1 MQSSVTKHR
10 LLLVDG
16 DPKSLRVLDVS
27 LKKAGFDVIAATN
40 GLEALSALES
50 APDLIISD
58 THMPEMDGFEL
69 CRRIKQRPEWAKIP
83 FIFLSSRKSIEEKI
97 RGLELG
103 VEDYLTKPI
112 YIKEIVTRVRMLLQR
127 AQRERLESRRDNR
140 TKFAGQLWDIGVVD
154 LVQTIEINRKS
165 GIIHIVNR
173 DGRRGAIYFRD
184 GQVIDAEAG
193 RLSGSE
199 ALYRLFSWAEGTFEV
214 EFKPIRRKDT
224 IELSPQALLME
235 GMRRLDEWTRLL
247 EAMPSLDTTFEVD
260 YHLLAEKLAE
270 LPDEVNG
277 ILRLFDG
284 RRGLFQ
290 VIEDCDFPDLEALT
304 IIGKL
309 YGDRLITESKQES
322 HAQAEAREIVRLE
335 RWLSE
340 PVHTLAASYAAAEE
354 PADDE
359 ELAPQHEPEPLPA
372 PPPRSEARS
381 ETRAESRPELRSET
395 RAESRPELRSET
407 RAESR
412 SETRAESR
420 SETRAES
427 RPEPRREAP
436 PPPEPRAPSG
446 GDIIPFPAISS
457 ESAPAPAP
465 HTEKGRAAV
474 AHAESAPV
482 AARPTEEP
490 RPAPPPA
497 PTSAPAAEAPAARES
512 TPAETTT
519 APRDRP
525 ARVTVAGHA
534 PAQAPPVASRST
546 GYDAA
551 NPFDSPDDTLLTSI
565 ASARRR
571 QGLMW
576 GGAALAVTVLLGVAI
591 VRVTRSDKAVPPP
604 APSTASVRVPPPAP
618 SHPSAP
624 SASGSAPSGSAPS
637 APGSAPSASAPAPT
651 APGSAPS
658 VPAPAPTASTPAPTA
673 SAPSAPVAAAPAAA
687 APPVALPG
695 TPPPAPKPAT
705 PAPPEPAA
713 AAAPAAETD
722 AQRAACLKAYND
734 GRGKYKSVVAACT
747 PVVEADPKAADVMTI
762 LANAEFER
770 LRFKDARTWA
780 LKALDVDPSI
790 PDAYAFVATAEQEA
804 GHLKEARVAYEKYL
818 ELAPQGRLAA
828 DVRAILKGL
837 PNTP

>member
-1 MQSSVTKHR
+1 MQSSVTKQR

-27 LKKAGFDVIAATN
+27 LKKAGFQVITATN

-69 CRRIKQRPEWAKIP
+69 CRRVKQRPEWAKIP

-140 TKFAGQLWDIGVVD
+140 TSFAGQLWDIGVVD

-173 DGRRGAIYFRD
+173 DSRRGAIYFRD

-199 ALYRLFSWAEGTFEV
+199 ALYRLFSWAEGSFEV

-224 IELSPQALLME
+224 IELSAQALLME

-247 EAMPSLDTTFEVD
+247 EAMPSMETTFEVD

-309 YGDRLITESKQES
+309 YADRLILESKQEPRVPG
-322 HAQAEAREIVRLE
+322 EARAAVRLD

-340 PVHTLAASYAAAEE
+340 PAHPAARADAYHSPYQPSLDGDEHSIE
-354 PADDE
+354 P
-359 ELAPQHEPEPLPA
+359 P
-372 PPPRSEARS
+372 S
-381 ETRAESRPELRSET
+381 
-395 RAESRPELRSET
+395 
-407 RAESR
+407 
-412 SETRAESR
+412 
-420 SETRAES
+420 
-427 RPEPRREAP
+427 
-436 PPPEPRAPSG
+436 PPPEPRHEVRAEPRREVPPPLPEPRAASG
-446 GDIIPFPAISS
+446 GDIIPFPAMTS
-457 ESAPAPAP
+457 ESVPPPAP
-465 HTEKGRAAV
+465 HTEKGRAVV

-482 AARPTEEP
+482 AARSVEEARP
-490 RPAPPPA
+490 PAPPPPA
-497 PTSAPAAEAPAARES
+497 ASAPVAEAPAPHEIAAEPSARS
-512 TPAETTT
+512 A
-519 APRDRP
+519 RP
-525 ARVTVAGHA
+525 TVTGHA
-534 PAQAPPVASRST
+534 PAQVPSRST
-546 GYDAA
+546 AYDAR
-551 NPFDSPDDTLLTSI
+551 NPFETPEDTLLTAL
-565 ASARRR
+565 ASQRRR

-576 GGAALAVTVLLGVAI
+576 GAAALAVTVLLGIAI
-591 VRVTRSDKAVPPP
+591 VRVTRSPKPATPP
-604 APSTASVRVPPPAP
+604 APPVAPAASVRVPPPA
-618 SHPSAP
+618 
-624 SASGSAPSGSAPS
+624 
-637 APGSAPSASAPAPT
+637 APA
-651 APGSAPS
+651 
-658 VPAPAPTASTPAPTA
+658 PAPAPTPRPRRRSPPCPPVTPRCCAPPASRPTTRGA
-673 SAPSAPVAAAPAAA
+673 GSTRRSSAPARPWWRRIRR
-687 APPVALPG
+687 PP
-695 TPPPAPKPAT
+695 T
-705 PAPPEPAA
+705 
-713 AAAPAAETD
+713 
-722 AQRAACLKAYND
+722 
-734 GRGKYKSVVAACT
+734 
-747 PVVEADPKAADVMTI
+747 
-762 LANAEFER
+762 
-770 LRFKDARTWA
+770 
-780 LKALDVDPSI
+780 
-790 PDAYAFVATAEQEA
+790 
-804 GHLKEARVAYEKYL
+804 
-818 ELAPQGRLAA
+818 
-828 DVRAILKGL
+828 
-837 PNTP
+837 

>member
-27 LKKAGFDVIAATN
+27 LKKAGFQVITATN

-69 CRRIKQRPEWAKIP
+69 CRRIKQRSEWAKIP

-127 AQRERLESRRDNR
+127 AQRERLESRRDSR

-247 EAMPSLDTTFEVD
+247 EAMPSLETTFEVD

-277 ILRLFDG
+277 VLRLFDG

-309 YGDRLITESKQES
+309 YADRLITESKQQPR
-322 HAQAEAREIVRLE
+322 AAAEPRAAVRLE

-340 PVHTLAASYAAAEE
+340 PGQSPPPSEAYPSYELAAEAEDQPLEVE
-354 PADDE
+354 P
-359 ELAPQHEPEPLPA
+359 PP
-372 PPPRSEARS
+372 PPPRAEARP
-381 ETRAESRPELRSET
+381 EPRPE
-395 RAESRPELRSET
+395 AW
-407 RAESR
+407 
-412 SETRAESR
+412 
-420 SETRAES
+420 
-427 RPEPRREAP
+427 PEPRREP
-436 PPPEPRAPSG
+436 PPPEPRALSG
-446 GDIIPFPAISS
+446 GDIIPFPALTS
-457 ESAPAPAP
+457 EPVPAPAT
-465 HTEKGRAAV
+465 HTEKGRAVA
-474 AHAESAPV
+474 AHAESAPAPV
-482 AARPTEEP
+482 LPVEEARPV
-490 RPAPPPA
+490 APPPA
-497 PTSAPAAEAPAARES
+497 PAPAPVMEAAPVREVA
-512 TPAETTT
+512 AETPPPT
-519 APRDRP
+519 RERP
-525 ARVTVAGHA
+525 AARVTVAGHA
-534 PAQAPPVASRST
+534 PAQQPQATSRPT
-546 GYDAA
+546 GDDAA
-551 NPFDSPDDTLLTSI
+551 NPFDNPDETTLLTSI
-565 ASARRR
+565 ASARRV
-571 QGLMW
+571 QGLKW

-591 VRVTRSDKAVPPP
+591 VRVTR
-604 APSTASVRVPPPAP
+604 
-618 SHPSAP
+618 
-624 SASGSAPSGSAPS
+624 
-637 APGSAPSASAPAPT
+637 
-651 APGSAPS
+651 
-658 VPAPAPTASTPAPTA
+658 TPK
-673 SAPSAPVAAAPAAA
+673 APVAAAPAAPIA
-687 APPVALPG
+687 AVRVPAPPP
-695 TPPPAPKPAT
+695 TPPPAPA
-705 PAPPEPAA
+705 PAPAATAPTPPPAA
-713 AAAPAAETD
+713 PPGTPSPAAKIAAVVAAPAEPPPAPEAPAAEPD
-722 AQRAACLKAYND
+722 ALRAACLKAYND
-734 GRGKYKSVVAACT
+734 GHGKYKTVMSACA
-747 PVVEADPKAADVMTI
+747 PVVGADSKAADVMTI
-762 LANAEFER
+762 LANAEFDR
-770 LRFKDARTWA
+770 LRFKEARAWA
-780 LKALDVDPSI
+780 LKALEIDPTI
-790 PDAYAFVATAEQEA
+790 PDAYAFVATAEQES
-804 GHLKEARVAYEKYL
+804 GNLKEARVAYEKYL
-818 ELAPQGRLAA
+818 ELAPQGRLAD